1 MEELIERVSDIEGSP
16 VIRKIWQNTYRQVLI
31 VCLACCMFLTAARSE
46 AQEERISR
54 HEFVSAVYER
64 VYNRKLTEL
73 ETVNSGLIDAFDD
86 GSYHLEF
93 SISRGMAVE
102 ALYRLSIQSG
112 TAARLPRAFADIA
125 PDSIFFR
132 PLETVGGAF
141 LPLKRGRFEPNH
153 LMNRQV
159 LFHAVKTLID
169 KGVLKQEDRSEMKI
183 LPVFEPVKTV
193 SAGPAVDISTASA
206 ASAAVSSADSAGLA
220 SAADSIQQQI
230 HAISPELGFKER
242 PVADGQ
248 YNAAAYSRIAK
259 ADARVAPQQM
269 NPQTMSSIED
279 ASSAMA
285 DVTALFERL
294 GGSIMEM
301 TSTYPSNPDDE
312 QILRSGLA
320 KIEAVLDMVMNRFEY
335 SRLQLT
341 TVIPVDPGQVKK
353 CEQLNRQLE
362 SSMEQAKLLKK
373 RIAARLAEPQKEAVD
388 EDSVAQPKEKS
399 ANEEL

>member
-16 VIRKIWQNTYRQVLI
+16 VIRKIWQNIYRQVLV

-54 HEFVSAVYER
+54 YEFVSAVYER

-112 TAARLPRAFADIA
+112 TAARLPRAFADIT
-125 PDSIFFR
+125 PDSIFCK

-183 LPVFEPVKTV
+183 LPVFEPVKTA
-193 SAGPAVDISTASA
+193 SAGPAVDISDSSVAP
-206 ASAAVSSADSAGLA
+206 SADSTGLA
-220 SAADSIQQQI
+220 SATDSLQQQI

-285 DVTALFERL
+285 DVIALFERL

-320 KIEAVLDMVMNRFEY
+320 KIEAVLDMVVNRFEY
-335 SRLQLT
+335 SRLQLSA
-341 TVIPVDPGQVKK
+341 VIPVDPGQVKK

-373 RIAARLAEPQKEAVD
+373 RIAARLAEPQKEIVD
-388 EDSVAQPKEKS
+388 ENSVAQPKEKS
-399 ANEEL
+399 ANEEF